1 MPTVVKRVFGV
12 ALIVAGVV
20 LVAFFPDIE
29 FLWFKGRP
37 FGFVLTVLGVL
48 DLLESFRR
56 TKPRGIVEELRGDF
70 GLESSGG
77 RKRDEEEGKRD
88 RDSRDG

>member
-1 MPTVVKRVFGV
+1 MPKNVKRILGV

-20 LVAFFPDIE
+20 LLAFFPDIE

-37 FGFVLTVLGVL
+37 FGFVLAGLGVL
-48 DLLESFRR
+48 DLLESLRS
-56 TKPRGIVEELRGDF
+56 TKPRGIVEELRSDF
-70 GLESSGG
+70 GLRPSGD
-77 RKRDEEEGKRD
+77 RKRYEENERN